1 MQLAV
6 VVSKLNK
13 AWQRVTK
20 YSLKHMQRD
29 INREK
34 KLANNLKGIEHDG
47 ILIVKVEISSLVRE
61 EV

>member
-1 MQLAV
+1 
-6 VVSKLNK
+6 
-13 AWQRVTK
+13 
-20 YSLKHMQRD
+20 MQRD